1 MWYVDSG
8 CSRHMTGNR
17 KLLSNIKECERGDV
31 TFGDNQKGRV
41 IGIGNVSSKYDN
53 FIKNVMLVD
62 NLKYNLISVSQL
74 CDKNVDVK
82 FEKNAWHIINPFN
95 NCVIF
100 SSKRFKD
107 TYLLNVD
114 DMKCESNVCLNV
126 VNNNNWL

>member
-53 FIKNVMLVD
+53 FIENVMLVD
-62 NLKYNLISVSQL
+62 NLKYNLISVSQI
-74 CDKNVDVK
+74 CDRNLGVNFRNDVC
-82 FEKNAWHIINPFN
+82 HIVNPSSDS
-95 NCVIF
+95 VIF
-100 SSKRFKD
+100 SYKRLRII
-107 TYLLNVD
+107 T
-114 DMKCESNVCLNV
+114 C
-126 VNNNNWL
+126 